1 MKNSPSNT
9 EKKRLDE
16 LLAYGIMDTPPEEE
30 FDSIVELAAAICKVP
45 IAAIS
50 FVDVDR
56 QWFKSRYGFDIP
68 HIERNHSFCTH
79 TIREEEI
86 FIVKDA
92 QDHALFQDSPFVA
105 GRPGVR
111 FYAGI
116 PLRSHRGHALGAL
129 CVMDTEPA
137 DLDTSQRKALKVLG
151 DQVARLLENRRIND
165 NHGKTM
171 DIQRHL
177 LEWGKLQHSQTGG
190 AGRPDGTQSDNR
202 PIGSVEL
209 AGHLLETLRSF
220 PCATRFSIVDM
231 HKEFDPCPLPEQKL
245 QFIMKCMLLWF
256 CDVAEEGTI
265 MIDELM
271 VKDNT
276 LMVKLQLHSRK
287 FLPEFQGKIEKLTNS
302 LYVTLAGDV
311 LRKFHGDLW
320 MKLSSDRLIVSFS
333 MDLNVP

>member
-1 MKNSPSNT
+1 MKNPPSPL
-9 EKKRLDE
+9 ERKRLDE

-30 FDSIVELAAAICKVP
+30 FDSIVELAATICKAP

-50 FVDVDR
+50 FVDGDR

-68 HIERNHSFCTH
+68 HMERSHSFCTH

-92 QDHALFQDSPFVA
+92 QDHELFRDSPLVA
-105 GRPGVR
+105 GRPGIR
-111 FYAGI
+111 FYAGV

-137 DLDTSQRKALKVLG
+137 DLDTSHRKALKVLG
-151 DQVARLLENRRIND
+151 EQVTRLLENRRGSTD
-165 NHGKTM
+165 AGKTM

-177 LEWGKLQHSQTGG
+177 LEWGKLQHPQTNQADRTGGVQTGS
-190 AGRPDGTQSDNR
+190 RTV
-202 PIGSVEL
+202 GSVEL
-209 AGHLLETLRSF
+209 AGQLLKTMRSF

-231 HKEFDPCPLPEQKL
+231 HREFDPCLLPEHEL
-245 QFIMKCMLLWF
+245 DFIMKCMLLWF
-256 CDVAEEGTI
+256 CEVAEEGTI
-265 MIDELM
+265 MIDELV
-271 VKDNT
+271 VKDGT

-287 FLPEFQGKIEKLTNS
+287 FLPEFQGKIEKLTDN
-302 LYVTLAGDV
+302 LYITLAGDI

-320 MKLSSDRLIVSFS
+320 MKMSPDRLEASFR
-333 MDLNVP
+333 MDLNAP